1 MFAIYTTP
9 LRTVAGCTLSALL
22 LSCVGAE
29 PGAMKRAPR
38 PDDSDA
44 PVDSDSPADSDSTV
58 DSDSVDSSPVDS
70 DSGPIDTG
78 TSNPCG
84 DASVIPRFTAPATPA
99 VSPVSSDPDQGSDNV
114 YAPEIVRVSDQL
126 CMMYYG
132 GQGSDG
138 HDRIF
143 LATSTD
149 CANWAPWPDRAHPEP
164 VIDNGSS
171 NHVNDPSVVRV
182 DGTTYLYY
190 TDAASAEDDRI
201 HLAIS
206 TDGVHFTL
214 QGMVLDVGA
223 PGTWDS
229 QKVGRPSVV
238 LREGTFWLYYDGN
251 DGTARHVGVATSTDG
266 RTFTRHPSNPLV
278 LNAGAVH
285 VQRIADTYVM
295 VQESH
300 DGTLAATSADGL
312 EWCDQGQIFGLTGA
326 SWDAYG
332 QVTPFLYSK
341 DGSRVDALLFGG
353 ASDACWC
360 RNRIGQATPEG
371 DPVPSDPDDGCGACV
386 NASDCTEACRDGG
399 YGLDG
404 YCAVPG
410 SADPGACC
418 ACVAGE

>member
-1 MFAIYTTP
+1 MFAIYDTP
-9 LRTVAGCTLSALL
+9 LRTFAGCALSSLL
-22 LSCVGAE
+22 LSCVGTQLGE
-29 PGAMKRAPR
+29 TKRAPR
-38 PDDSDA
+38 PDDSDSDSR
-44 PVDSDSPADSDSTV
+44 PDSDPDADSGDSN
-58 DSDSVDSSPVDS
+58 PVDS
-70 DSGPIDTG
+70 DSGAIDTG

-84 DASVIPRFTAPATPA
+84 DPSVIPRFTAPATPA
-99 VSPVSSDPDQGSDNV
+99 VSPVSSDADQGSDNV

-149 CANWAPWPDRAHPEP
+149 CATWAPWPDRSHPEP

-171 NHVNDPSVVRV
+171 NHVNDPSVVRI

-201 HLAIS
+201 NLAIS

-214 QGMVLDVGA
+214 QGRVLDVGA
-223 PGTWDS
+223 AGTWDS

-238 LREGTFWLYYDGN
+238 LREGAFWLYYDGN
-251 DGTARHVGVATSTDG
+251 DGTARHVGVASSTDG
-266 RTFTRHPSNPLV
+266 RTFTRHEANPLV

-312 EWCDQGQIFGLTGA
+312 DWCDQGQIFGLTGA

-341 DGSRVDALLFGG
+341 DGSRVDGLLFGG

-371 DPVPSDPDDGCGACV
+371 DPVPADPDAGCGACV
-386 NASDCTEACRDGG
+386 SASDCTEACRDGG

-404 YCAVPG
+404 YCAEPG